1 MQPDPRK
8 KVNSVTFNTFL
19 QKCKTCLMSSD
30 VYTDIGTLLF
40 MLLEE
45 MVLHLLIIS

>member
-1 MQPDPRK
+1 
-8 KVNSVTFNTFL
+8 
-19 QKCKTCLMSSD
+19 MSSD

-45 MVLHLLIIS
+45 MVLHLLIISW